1 MNYKELGQTGISL
14 PEIGLGTWEYKG
26 GVVPL
31 RRGIDLGAF
40 LIDTAEAYGTEE
52 VVGLAISDVRDKVF
66 IATKVWPTHFR
77 YRDLL
82 QAADNSLQRLRTDH
96 IDLYQLHWPNAA
108 VPIEE
113 TMAAMQ
119 ILVDVGKVRFIG
131 VCNFSVRYSLVDR
144 RIEFG
149 LLRYCGE
156 KHISVIAYSALDR
169 GIDHIRKKDP
179 GRALGRVA
187 AEIGKTEAQVAL
199 NWCISKKG
207 VIAIPK
213 ADSIEHTI
221 DNCHASG
228 WRLSP
233 EHVRVLAR
241 SIKSPGHIEAPL
253 RRAARRVLQSVQN
266 RSQKLLKVF

>member
-1 MNYKELGQTGISL
+1 
-14 PEIGLGTWEYKG
+14 
-26 GVVPL
+26 
-31 RRGIDLGAF
+31 
-40 LIDTAEAYGTEE
+40 
-52 VVGLAISDVRDKVF
+52 
-66 IATKVWPTHFR
+66 
-77 YRDLL
+77 
-82 QAADNSLQRLRTDH
+82 
-96 IDLYQLHWPNAA
+96 
-108 VPIEE
+108 
-113 TMAAMQ
+113 MQ

-131 VCNFSVRYSLVDR
+131 VCNFSVHDLKKAQACLTKHRIVSNQVRYSLVER
-144 RIEFG
+144 QIEFG
-149 LLRYCGE
+149 LLRYCWE
-156 KHISVIAYSALDR
+156 KHISVIAYSPLDR
-169 GIDHIRKKDP
+169 GIDHIQKKDP
-179 GRALGRVA
+179 GGAMSRVA

-241 SIKSPGHIEAPL
+241 SIKSPGHIEAAL